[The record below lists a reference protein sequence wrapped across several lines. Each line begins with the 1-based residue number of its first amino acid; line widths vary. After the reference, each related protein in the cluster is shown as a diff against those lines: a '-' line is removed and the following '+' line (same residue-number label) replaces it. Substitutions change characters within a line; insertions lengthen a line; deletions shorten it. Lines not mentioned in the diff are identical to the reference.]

1 MPIRNKSFNITS
13 SQDTR
18 PTFKRKTVPVR
29 VVDVILDATH
39 PEYEKYGR
47 SNAIGAIKYSIADRA
62 IDVSD
67 PSTLP
72 VAFPISSNIR
82 FLPLKN
88 EIVLLTDGPTVEA
101 SNNLSTD
108 SHKYYTTVVSVW
120 NHPNHNASIDAGS
133 SAKVDFGSDFEENT
147 EIKPLQP
154 FPGDT
159 LIEGRLGQSIR
170 LSGTSG
176 YGNIFSDN
184 SNNGDPFTVISN
196 GQNGNEDDHIVEDV
210 NKDAS
215 SIFLTSNHT
224 IPLTPSNNKADANK
238 GDTLVQADVYKG
250 SQILMN
256 SNRLFFNAREESII
270 LSAKKT
276 IAFTS
281 ENMSIDGINSIGL
294 DATKIY
300 LGKQALKNEREPV
313 IKGDALEGLLKD
325 LLVLIRNLGVQLQVA
340 TSLTG
345 GPVVNLNTEGPTI
358 IKEAQRLITLINPG
372 GPSSIKSK
380 KVFTE

>member
-184 SNNGDPFTVISN
+184 SNNGDPFTIISN
-196 GQNGNEDDHIVEDV
+196 GQNSMP
-210 NKDAS
+210 A
-215 SIFLTSNHT
+215 F
-224 IPLTPSNNKADANK
+224 ADTFTA
-238 GDTLVQADVYKG
+238 
-250 SQILMN
+250 SQIRSISEHVRTLN
-256 SNRLFFNAREESII
+256 PRIPNR
-270 LSAKKT
+270 
-276 IAFTS
+276 
-281 ENMSIDGINSIGL
+281 
-294 DATKIY
+294 
-300 LGKQALKNEREPV
+300 
-313 IKGDALEGLLKD
+313 
-325 LLVLIRNLGVQLQVA
+325 
-340 TSLTG
+340 
-345 GPVVNLNTEGPTI
+345 NT
-358 IKEAQRLITLINPG
+358 R
-372 GPSSIKSK
+372 
-380 KVFTE
+380 